1 MTTIMVILIIA
12 LFMVIISLILR
23 IQLLK
28 ADAIYYKGVYEI
40 EKKYSDSIKNSIQE
54 LADIA
59 KEANKKCGEYLNA
72 VKYANHFLPPRKRRE
87 MWKFIK

>member
-28 ADAIYYKGVYEI
+28 ADVEYYKGVYKI
-40 EKKYSDSIKNSIQE
+40 EKK
-54 LADIA
+54 
-59 KEANKKCGEYLNA
+59 
-72 VKYANHFLPPRKRRE
+72 
-87 MWKFIK
+87 